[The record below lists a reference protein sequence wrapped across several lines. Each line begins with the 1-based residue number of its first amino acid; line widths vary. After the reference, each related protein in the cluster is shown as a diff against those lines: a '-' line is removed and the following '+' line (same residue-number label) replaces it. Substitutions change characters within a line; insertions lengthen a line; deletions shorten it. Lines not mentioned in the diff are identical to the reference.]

1 MMESKYYRMV
11 IELLKASEA
20 GCVEIDRVNEVR
32 RCLASAITEA
42 HILGHDASE
51 LEALKSDVE
60 QI

>member
-11 IELLKASEA
+11 IDLLKASAA

-42 HILGHDASE
+42 HIMGHDASE
-51 LEALKSDVE
+51 LEALSNDI
-60 QI
+60 QSL